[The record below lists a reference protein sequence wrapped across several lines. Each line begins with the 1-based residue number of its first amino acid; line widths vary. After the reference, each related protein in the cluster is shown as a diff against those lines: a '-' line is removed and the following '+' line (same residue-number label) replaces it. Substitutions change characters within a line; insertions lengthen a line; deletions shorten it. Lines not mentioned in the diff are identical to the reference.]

1 MDPYRNPFAPGAGS
15 RPSELAGRDST
26 LEMARISCGRVIKGR
41 SARSIMLL
49 GLRGTGKT
57 VLLNEIGENAE
68 KEGLFIS
75 KIEPSERESLASLL
89 YPEIRKVMRSL
100 SGVESPKKIA
110 SGGLKGL
117 RGFAS
122 ISKADTTGIGIAVE
136 PEPGLA
142 DSGDLQYDLPA
153 LFAVIGEA
161 AQAAGKGWLLLIDE
175 VQCLT
180 KADLSALII
189 SVHRMSQDRFPV
201 RFIGAGLPQVTRLAG
216 EAKSYAERLFLYP
229 SLDAA
234 RSILRY

>member
-1 MDPYRNPFAPGAGS
+1 
-15 RPSELAGRDST
+15 
-26 LEMARISCGRVIKGR
+26 
-41 SARSIMLL
+41 
-49 GLRGTGKT
+49 
-57 VLLNEIGENAE
+57 
-68 KEGLFIS
+68 
-75 KIEPSERESLASLL
+75 
-89 YPEIRKVMRSL
+89 MRSL

-142 DSGDLQYDLPA
+142 DSGDLPA